1 MSYKLSKTLIA
12 IDTVYML
19 LTSGS
24 ASAADARTSRGFLK
38 LDKDTQEVYLLASI
52 ATAMSLATQ
61 VRKGLAPCISKWY
74 TKDLTINQKRH
85 DQIRQYM
92 AENPSYSPSAIMIA
106 VLQKQCGKFHSDSK

>member
-19 LTSGS
+19 LTRSS
-24 ASAADARTSRGFLK
+24 ASASYSRMTIAFPNLHQP
-38 LDKDTQEVYLLASI
+38 TQAVYSLASTS
-52 ATAMSLATQ
+52 TAMSLATQ